1 MQCSLP
7 HRQLSKPFRA
17 LELDLQ
23 QRANAASA
31 AAAAA
36 DGLDTCAASSGFV
49 DAMHGRAQDRACR
62 QLAPYGGAAHCNA
75 ASWEQDETL
84 QVSIE
89 APGRWNAVAFWFQLD
104 MGPGAPAVGSWQ
116 TVVGGGGSAEPA
128 VGTSWQQSVQYLD
141 GRAVEAV
148 RLTHIS
154 VWGELRALQPAA
166 QAGC

>member
-1 MQCSLP
+1 LP

-36 DGLDTCAASSGFV
+36 GGLDAATASSV
-49 DAMHGRAQDRACR
+49 LVEARSGRAQDRACR
-62 QLAPYGGAAHCNA
+62 QLAPYGAAAHRHA
-75 ASWEQDETL
+75 AAWEQDETL
-84 QVSIE
+84 QVSVE

-104 MGPGAPAVGSWQ
+104 MGPGAPPIGSWQ
-116 TVVGGGGSAEPA
+116 TAAGGGGSAAHA

-141 GRAVEAV
+141 GRTVEAV
-148 RLTHIS
+148 RL
-154 VWGELRALQPAA
+154 L
-166 QAGC
+166 